1 MSPVGCRSRVR
12 FVAAVFALAVPS
24 IALAVDGTI
33 CLPVPSGGS
42 IQLKVRI
49 HPTPIIID
57 PTPIIIDPTP
67 IIVDPTPIIVDL
79 PGPDFG
85 AVQGVTLLGAP
96 NTAGT
101 AVIDGNSL
109 VIRTVSPPATPGLSS
124 DAMIAVTIAVS
135 DQAPVGTTA
144 SLTLD
149 GAASSGLDPLG
160 NSCMPNPIGLVG
172 SVATGAVSITD
183 VLPGGGFL
191 PAGSL
196 VAVVGIGFQ
205 PGAQL
210 LIDGVSLAS
219 TSWVDSSR
227 IEVVTAVDTQLDG
240 RMVSVTNPDLTGATY
255 FSYLRATD
263 LGKSARPLLA
273 ATEAIFPVQPLSSAV
288 FAAPTSGTF
297 FGLALQNPEPADSIV
312 SVDLL
317 DAGSVVASASLA
329 LPARTK
335 VSREV
340 SELFPGVIPSA
351 GSVFALTA
359 TVPVQMLGLS
369 GNESDSSVTPVLPA
383 LASP

>member
-1 MSPVGCRSRVR
+1 MSTIAMKQPVFRSRHR
-12 FVAAVFALAVPS
+12 FVAAIFALAVPS
-24 IALAVDGTI
+24 IAFAVDSII
-33 CLPVPSGGS
+33 CLRVPPGGS

-49 HPTPIIID
+49 H
-57 PTPIIIDPTP
+57 
-67 IIVDPTPIIVDL
+67 DPTPIIVDL
-79 PGPDFG
+79 LRPDFG

-109 VIRTVSPPATPGLSS
+109 VIRTVSPPAMPALSS
-124 DAMIAVTIAVS
+124 DPMIAVTIAVP
-135 DQAPVGTTA
+135 DQAPVATTA

-149 GAASSGLDPLG
+149 PAAPSGVDPLG
-160 NSCMPNPIGLVG
+160 NSCMPNLVVG
-172 SVATGAVSITD
+172 STATGAVSITD

-205 PGAQL
+205 PGAQV

-227 IEVVTAVDTQLDG
+227 IEAVTAIETQLDG

-273 ATEAIFPVQPLSSAV
+273 ATEAIFPVQPQSSAV

-317 DAGSVVASASLA
+317 DAGSVIASASLA
-329 LPARTK
+329 LPPRTK

-351 GSVFALTA
+351 GSSFRLTA
-359 TVPVQMLGLS
+359 TVPVQLLGLS
-369 GNESDSSVTPVLPA
+369 GNENDGSVTPVLPA

>member
-1 MSPVGCRSRVR
+1 MSTIAMKQPVFRSRHR
-12 FVAAVFALAVPS
+12 FVAAIFALAVPS
-24 IALAVDGTI
+24 IALAVDSII
-33 CLPVPSGGS
+33 CLRVPPGGS

-49 HPTPIIID
+49 H
-57 PTPIIIDPTP
+57 
-67 IIVDPTPIIVDL
+67 DPTPIIVDL
-79 PGPDFG
+79 LGPGFG

-109 VIRTVSPPATPGLSS
+109 VIRTVSPPAMPALSS
-124 DAMIAVTIAVS
+124 DPMIAVTIAVP
-135 DQAPVGTTA
+135 DQAPVATTA

-149 GAASSGLDPLG
+149 PAAPSGVDPLG
-160 NSCMPNPIGLVG
+160 NSCMPNLVDGVG
-172 SVATGAVSITD
+172 SMATGAVSITD

-205 PGAQL
+205 PGAQV

-227 IEVVTAVDTQLDG
+227 IEAVTAIETQLDG

-273 ATEAIFPVQPLSSAV
+273 ATEAIFPVQPQSSAV

-317 DAGSVVASASLA
+317 DAGSVIASASLA
-329 LPARTK
+329 LPPRTK

-351 GSVFALTA
+351 GSSFRLTA
-359 TVPVQMLGLS
+359 TVPVQLLGLS
-369 GNESDSSVTPVLPA
+369 GNENDGSVTPVLPA

>member
-12 FVAAVFALAVPS
+12 FGAAVFALAVPS

-85 AVQGVTLLGAP
+85 AVQGVSLLGAP

-124 DAMIAVTIAVS
+124 DPMIAVTIAVP
-135 DQAPVGTTA
+135 DQAPVGTTDGLA
-144 SLTLD
+144 LD
-149 GAASSGLDPLG
+149 PAAPLGVDPLG
-160 NSCMPNPIGLVG
+160 NSCVPNLVDPFG
-172 SVATGAVSITD
+172 SMAKGAVSITD

-240 RMVSVTNPDLTGATY
+240 RMVSVTKPDLTAPTY
-255 FSYLRATD
+255 FSYLLAT
-263 LGKSARPLLA
+263 
-273 ATEAIFPVQPLSSAV
+273 
-288 FAAPTSGTF
+288 
-297 FGLALQNPEPADSIV
+297 AL
-312 SVDLL
+312 
-317 DAGSVVASASLA
+317 
-329 LPARTK
+329 R
-335 VSREV
+335 
-340 SELFPGVIPSA
+340 
-351 GSVFALTA
+351 
-359 TVPVQMLGLS
+359 
-369 GNESDSSVTPVLPA
+369 
-383 LASP
+383 